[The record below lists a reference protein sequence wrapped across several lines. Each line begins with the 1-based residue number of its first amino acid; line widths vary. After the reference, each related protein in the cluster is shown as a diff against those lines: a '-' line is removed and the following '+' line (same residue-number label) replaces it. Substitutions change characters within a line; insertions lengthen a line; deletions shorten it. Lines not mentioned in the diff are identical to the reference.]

1 MKVSAISLDLLVRL
15 DVPTGCY
22 CQAEPAVRPLRRER
36 ELDLG
41 ECEANGLGRAL
52 VTVAAVLIAADQN
65 ILERQ
70 LHELDPRAVAPGLP
84 TEEFCLLDVHAARA
98 REHQLRGRL

>member
-1 MKVSAISLDLLVRL
+1 MNVSAIALDLLVRL

-22 CQAEPAVRPLRRER
+22 CRAEPAVRPLRRER

-41 ECEANGLGRAL
+41 ECEADRLARAL
-52 VTVAAVLIAADQN
+52 VTVAGVLIAADQN

-70 LHELDPRAVAPGLP
+70 LHELDRGPFAPGLP
-84 TEEFCLLDVHAARA
+84 TEEFRLLDVHATRA